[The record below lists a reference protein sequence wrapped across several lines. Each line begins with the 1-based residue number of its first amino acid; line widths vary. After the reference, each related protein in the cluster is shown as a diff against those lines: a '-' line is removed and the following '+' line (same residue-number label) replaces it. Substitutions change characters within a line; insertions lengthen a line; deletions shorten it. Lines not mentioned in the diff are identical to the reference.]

1 MGQSGFISSIVFS
14 EIRRQV
20 ISWEQEMERDAGGLR
35 EAVK

>member
-1 MGQSGFISSIVFS
+1 MGQSGLISSIAFS